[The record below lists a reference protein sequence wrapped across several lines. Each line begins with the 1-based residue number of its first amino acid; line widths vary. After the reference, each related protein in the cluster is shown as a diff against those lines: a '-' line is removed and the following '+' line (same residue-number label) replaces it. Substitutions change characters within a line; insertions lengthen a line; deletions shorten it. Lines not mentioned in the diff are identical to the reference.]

1 MNPLII
7 AAGVAGVAGAGY
19 LTYKH
24 IKGGQPPAFQSM
36 NSADPTGAPVKV
48 ATPVSEQVTTEQAA
62 GVPMGTS
69 MEQPQPGYPPGYPYP
84 PDYSMAYPPGYI
96 IPPQPRRHHRHPV
109 PTTIP
114 GKGVVYAPPGVIH
127 LTRTNNIFQPAP
139 IIITQHGSASIAVGS
154 VKNVQHALNTLG
166 YAKPPLIEDD
176 KLGPKTI
183 AAIKLFQSRNGIVVN
198 GNASA
203 ATKAALSAALSHTA
217 GGSSIIGPMIHNS
230 HPETGVVTHP
240 SGAVIH
246 TAPALALGPTDIQH
260 ILNVLGASPPLKEDG
275 KVGRK
280 TVAAIKSF
288 QTVHGLTPN
297 GVADANTK
305 TALHLTSTSL
315 AASFKPEFYSQT

>member
-36 NSADPTGAPVKV
+36 NSSDPTGAPVKV
-48 ATPVSEQVTTEQAA
+48 ATPVSEQVTPEQST
-62 GVPMGTS
+62 GVPMGAS
-69 MEQPQPGYPPGYPYP
+69 MTQPPPGYPYP
-84 PDYSMAYPPGYI
+84 YPYPPGYSTAYPREYLI
-96 IPPQPRRHHRHPV
+96 QPRRHLRHPV

-114 GKGVVYAPPGVIH
+114 GQGVVYAPPGVIH
-127 LTRTNNIFQPAP
+127 ITRRNTILQPAP

-166 YAKPPLIEDD
+166 YAKPPLAEDG

-217 GGSSIIGPMIHNS
+217 GGSSIVGPMIHNS
-230 HPETGVVTHP
+230 KPETGTVVHP

-246 TAPALALGPTDIQH
+246 TAPALALGATDIQH
-260 ILNVLGASPPLKEDG
+260 TLNVLGASPPLKEDG
-275 KVGRK
+275 KVGPK

-288 QTVHGLTPN
+288 QTVHGLTPS